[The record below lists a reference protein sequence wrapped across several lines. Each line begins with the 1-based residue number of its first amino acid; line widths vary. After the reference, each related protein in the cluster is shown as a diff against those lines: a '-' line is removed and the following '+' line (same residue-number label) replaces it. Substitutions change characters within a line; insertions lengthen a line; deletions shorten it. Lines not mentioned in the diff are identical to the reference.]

1 MLLSPDGHIEE
12 WRALTTEIHRRGMYI
27 ILDHTMATMGNLLAF
42 AAPYT
47 NTSVPFS
54 FDEHDYT
61 WKDPERRYHDFQPG
75 DGRNE
80 SCVMPAIW
88 EQNGYQA
95 KADVMEQ
102 YHGCRDS
109 EFDLYGDI
117 KGTGS
122 YPSYINQFSRFA
134 SVQDRLREWRPDV
147 LEKAS
152 SPNLTMTIDVMLT
165 YSDQCHGLYANYHA
179 GYRWIPVF
187 PPS

>member
-1 MLLSPDGHIEE
+1 MLPFLDGHIEE
-12 WRALTTEIHRRGMYI
+12 WRALTTEIHRRGMYL

-75 DGRNE
+75 DARNT
-80 SCVMPAIW
+80 SCEMPRIW
-88 EQNGYQA
+88 EQNGFLAQ
-95 KADVMEQ
+95 ADVMEQ
-102 YHGCRDS
+102 YNGCRES
-109 EFDLYGDI
+109 EFDFYGDI

-147 LEKAS
+147 LEKVSRADRQS
-152 SPNLTMTIDVMLT
+152 LLCDADLFRLMSWLACKLP
-165 YSDQCHGLYANYHA
+165 C
-179 GYRWIPVF
+179 WISMAFGNFCP
-187 PPS
+187 

>member
-1 MLLSPDGHIEE
+1 MIERSLILVYPDGNIEE

-61 WKDPERRYHDFQPG
+61 WKDPQRRYHDFQPG
-75 DGRNE
+75 DKRNE
-80 SCVMPAIW
+80 SCVMPQIW
-88 EQNGYQA
+88 EQNGYLAQ
-95 KADVMEQ
+95 ADVMQQ
-102 YHGCRDS
+102 YHGCRES

-147 LEKAS
+147 LEKA
-152 SPNLTMTIDVMLT
+152 
-165 YSDQCHGLYANYHA
+165 G
-179 GYRWIPVF
+179 
-187 PPS
+187 PPKLRKIRM